1 MALDAD
7 IQDQAYQFFIQE
19 ALELL
24 QTIEQGLLTLQQD
37 HSVPKVHSLMR
48 AAHSIKGGA
57 ASVDLT
63 EIQAIAH
70 RLEDVF
76 RALYQ
81 ESTEIDFELEELLL
95 RAYDCLRSPLL
106 AQIETGAHDG
116 SAAMAEFEPVFA
128 QLEAR
133 LGDSLMAEAD
143 LPTAAELGVDMTQ
156 SIFATDVAGGLERLK
171 TVLADP
177 EHQEVAG
184 EIRAQAEVF
193 AGLGELLNLSGFTEI
208 AQSAIAALQMN
219 PQAAQ
224 AIGQLVLED
233 FYSAQAA
240 VLGGDRSQGGSPS
253 PALLEF
259 GQSTDYSNNPVE
271 FDTDS
276 GSLEAIFGTPSLA
289 DEANTDYPN
298 NPVEFDTDSG
308 SLEAIFGAPPLADE
322 ATEDLSS
329 PTPSS
334 QFENVIE
341 PSTIP
346 ESDFAALEGIFGQPF
361 SMDAVD
367 EIPAPPPEITA
378 DESDTPETAVEIIH
392 QLFSQLPLATDLE
405 PAQTSIV
412 PSHQPESPTTRGQT
426 GVTASAAQSEG
437 TTTGAPAAPGV
448 RVDLAR
454 LERLNNLVGELVI
467 QENSLLLQN
476 QQSQNILQALMQ
488 RFNRFEDLTKDLRDW
503 ADRLTLGTQTLF
515 STPTT
520 TGPELGADFDSL
532 QLDSYSH
539 LYTLTQTTVEEIA
552 QIGEAMRD
560 MTLLTQQSQQT
571 FKQKQQTLKQVRN
584 DLLWARMLPVGD
596 ILQRFP
602 RMVRDLAAK
611 KRKQVTI
618 RLSGVNTLVDKAI
631 LEKLYDPLVHLVRNA
646 FDHGIES
653 PEARQAKG
661 KLSQGTIEIR
671 AYHRGNQT
679 YIEIRDDG
687 QGVNLEKVRQRA
699 IALHLLPEAEAN
711 TAKESQLYE
720 CLFAP
725 GFSTAAQVS
734 DLSGR
739 GVGLDAVRLQVRALK
754 GSVTVTSEP
763 GAGTTFTLRLPLTL
777 TIAKLL
783 VFSANNN
790 LMALPVDSL
799 AAIITIPESDIQT
812 LQGRQF
818 YHWQGQLVPLYPHS
832 QFAYY
837 YPLRRDRSEQL
848 QTTALPAKKI
858 PLLLI
863 SGGSQVI
870 ALEIDQLLTEQEL
883 VIKPFG
889 RAIAPPPYLY
899 GCTILGDGRLVPVVD
914 GPALVAQWLQPTA
927 PVASAAPT
935 PPPSTASLSATTIL
949 VIDDS
954 LTMRQTLSLTLQKK
968 GYRVVQARD
977 GREALDQLQQE
988 PGVQAVFCD
997 IEMPQMNGFEF
1008 LSHCRRKYPSQSLP
1022 IIMLTSRSG
1031 EKHRQL
1037 AKQLGATDYLTKPYL
1052 EQELLKTL
1060 QNCLRQLTLS
1070 S

>member
-7 IQDQAYQFFIQE
+7 IRDQAYQFFVQE

-24 QTIEQGLLTLQQD
+24 QSIEQGLLTLQED
-37 HSVPKVHSLMR
+37 HSVPHVHSLMR

-57 ASVDLT
+57 ASVGLT

-81 ESTEIDFELEELLL
+81 DTTEIDFELEDLLL
-95 RAYDCLRSPLL
+95 KAYDCLRSPLV
-106 AQIETGAHDG
+106 AQIETGIHDG
-116 SAAMAEFEPVFA
+116 AAAMAEFEPVFA
-128 QLEAR
+128 QLEVR
-133 LGDSLMAEAD
+133 LGDSLTAEAD

-156 SIFATDVAGGLERLK
+156 SIFATDVADGLERLRK
-171 TVLADP
+171 VLADP

-184 EIRAQAEVF
+184 ELRAQAEVF
-193 AGLGELLNLSGFTEI
+193 AGLGELLNLPGFTEI
-208 AQSAIAALQMN
+208 AQSAITALQAN

-224 AIGQLVLED
+224 TIGELVLED

-240 VLGGDRSQGGSPS
+240 VLGGDRIQGGSPS
-253 PALLEF
+253 PALVEY
-259 GQSTDYSNNPVE
+259 GRSANRPNNSLGL
-271 FDTDS
+271 FDSDS
-276 GSLEAIFGTPSLA
+276 GSLESIFGEPF
-289 DEANTDYPN
+289 P
-298 NPVEFDTDSG
+298 
-308 SLEAIFGAPPLADE
+308 ADE
-322 ATEDLSS
+322 ATVVDLSS
-329 PTPSS
+329 PAPSP
-334 QFENVIE
+334 QFGVTQ
-341 PSTIP
+341 PSAIP
-346 ESDFAALEGIFGQPF
+346 DSDLAALEGFFGQPLPT
-361 SMDAVD
+361 DPVVD
-367 EIPAPPPEITA
+367 LPDTL
-378 DESDTPETAVEIIH
+378 ESVIDDTPETAIEAIQ
-392 QLFSQLPLATDLE
+392 QLFSQLPPATDLE
-405 PAQTSIV
+405 PSDSIA
-412 PSHQPESPTTRGQT
+412 PSAQPELSPTA
-426 GVTASAAQSEG
+426 ASPAQPVG
-437 TTTGAPAAPGV
+437 PAPVAAPASPGV
-448 RVDLAR
+448 RVDLVR

-476 QQSQNILQALMQ
+476 QQFQSIIQALMQ
-488 RFNRFEDLTKDLRDW
+488 RFNRFEDLTKNLRDW

-520 TGPELGADFDSL
+520 TNGSELGTDFDSL
-532 QLDSYSH
+532 QMDSYSH
-539 LYTLTQTTVEEIA
+539 LYTLAQTTVEEIA

-584 DLLWARMLPVGD
+584 DLLWARMLPLGD

-602 RMVRDLAAK
+602 RMVRDLAGK
-611 KRKQVTI
+611 KRKQVAV

-646 FDHGIES
+646 FDHGIEP
-653 PEARQAKG
+653 PETRQAQG
-661 KLSQGTIEIR
+661 KPSQGTIEIR

-687 QGVNLEKVRQRA
+687 QGINLEKVRQRA
-699 IALHLLPEAEAN
+699 IALNLLPAAEAA
-711 TAKESQLYE
+711 TVTKGQLFEY
-720 CLFAP
+720 LFAP

-754 GSVTVTSEP
+754 GSVTITSEP
-763 GAGTTFTLRLPLTL
+763 GEGTTFTLRLPLTL

-783 VFSANNN
+783 VFSANSN

-799 AAIITIPESDIQT
+799 VAIITAPESEIQT

-818 YHWQGQLVPLYPHS
+818 YRWQGQMVPLYPHS

-837 YPLRRDRSEQL
+837 YPLARDKGDQL
-848 QTTALPAKKI
+848 ESTALPAKKV
-858 PLLLI
+858 PLLLV

-889 RAIAPPPYLY
+889 GAIAPPSYLY

-914 GPALVAQWLQPTA
+914 GPALVAQWLQPAT
-927 PVASAAPT
+927 PVGSIAPT
-935 PPPSTASLSATTIL
+935 PSSPMAPQSASTIL
-949 VIDDS
+949 VVDDS

-988 PGVQAVFCD
+988 PGVRAVFCD

-1008 LSHCRRKYPSQSLP
+1008 LSNCRRKYPSQSLP
-1022 IIMLTSRSG
+1022 VIMLTSRSG

-1060 QNCLRQLTLS
+1060 QNCLGQLTSLS